1 MAALALTPP
10 VGSAHYAVIALA
22 TACVQKRSAKMS
34 DGTPLAQS
42 KPRRTR
48 KKPAAQVKDN
58 FREEVGPTELY
69 DPLIRSEIK
78 RAAVWIGMAS
88 LVAAVIWLAQP
99 ILLIIGGIVLAAM
112 FDGGARLLGRILPIP
127 RGFRL
132 TIVVLAVFGFIYWT
146 FVFTGSELAAQAA
159 SLQAI
164 VESQIETIGNR
175 IEAAG
180 FNISAEDVKG
190 LGSQILNSVGRV
202 TEAVSSVLGTVTN
215 LAMMLVLGIFIAAE
229 PRLYER
235 GVAWMLP
242 LAERAHFYGTA
253 EKMGSVLRRLMA
265 GRLLGMAVEGVG
277 TWALLSLGGVPMAA
291 LLGVLTGLLAF
302 LPNIGAIVSGALI
315 ILVGFS
321 AGVDVGL
328 YAIFVYFVVQTVD
341 GYLIVPMVA
350 KRAVDLAPAL
360 VLGAQILFGALFGV
374 LGLALADPII
384 AMIKVALERQ
394 SERNEARGIREGP

>member
-1 MAALALTPP
+1 M
-10 VGSAHYAVIALA
+10 IALA
-22 TACVQKRSAKMS
+22 PVSALKRLAKVNDVTA
-34 DGTPLAQS
+34 PAQS
-42 KPRRTR
+42 KPRRAR
-48 KKPAAQVKDN
+48 KKPIVQADES

-69 DPLIRSEIK
+69 DPVVRSEIK
-78 RAAVWIGMAS
+78 RAAVWIGMAT
-88 LVAAVIWLAQP
+88 LVVAVIWLAQP
-99 ILLIIGGIVLAAM
+99 ILLIFGGIVLAAM
-112 FDGGARLLGRILPIP
+112 FDGGARLLGRILPVP
-127 RGFRL
+127 RGLRL
-132 TIVVLAVFGFIYWT
+132 TFVVLAVFGFMYWT

-164 VESQIETIGNR
+164 VETQIESVGNR

-190 LGSQILNSVGRV
+190 FGTQILNSVGRV
-202 TEAVSSVLGTVTN
+202 TAAVSSAVGTVTN

-229 PRLYER
+229 PRMYER

-242 LAERAHFYGTA
+242 LAEREHFYVTA
-253 EKMGSVLRRLMA
+253 EKMGSVMRRLMA
-265 GRLLGMAVEGVG
+265 GRLLGMAVEGFG
-277 TWALLSLGGVPMAA
+277 TWILLSLGGVPMAA

-328 YAIFVYFVVQTVD
+328 YAIFVYFVVQMVD

-360 VLGAQILFGALFGV
+360 VLGAQILFGALFGI

-394 SERNEARGIREGP
+394 SARNEARGIREGP

>member
-1 MAALALTPP
+1 MNDIAKDTPAAKP
-10 VGSAHYAVIALA
+10 
-22 TACVQKRSAKMS
+22 AK
-34 DGTPLAQS
+34 T
-42 KPRRTR
+42 RRTR
-48 KKPAAQVKDN
+48 RKPAVQEDA

-69 DPLIRSEIK
+69 DPIIRTEIK
-78 RAAVWIGMAS
+78 RAAVWIGMTL
-88 LVAAVIWLAQP
+88 LVFGLVWLAQP
-99 ILLIIGGIVLAAM
+99 LLLIMGGLVLAAM
-112 FDGGARLLGRILPIP
+112 LDGGARLLGRVLPIP
-127 RGFRL
+127 RGIRL
-132 TIVVLAVFGFIYWT
+132 TIVVLALFGFMYWT

-164 VESQIETIGNR
+164 VEAQIESIGNR
-175 IEAAG
+175 IAAAG
-180 FNISAEDVKG
+180 FNISAEDVKS
-190 LGSQILNSVGRV
+190 LGTQILNSVGRV
-202 TEAVSSVLGTVTN
+202 TEAVSSVVGTVTN
-215 LAMMLVLGIFIAAE
+215 MAMMLVLAIFIAAE
-229 PRLYER
+229 PRMYER

-242 LAERAHFYGTA
+242 LSEREHFYVTA
-253 EKMGSVLRRLMA
+253 AKMGSVLRRLMA
-265 GRLLGMAVEGVG
+265 GRLLGMAVEGFG
-277 TWALLSLGGVPMAA
+277 TWILLSLGGVPMAA

-328 YAIFVYFVVQTVD
+328 YAIFVYFVVQMVD

-360 VLGAQILFGALFGV
+360 VLGAQILFGALFGI

-394 SERNEARGIREGP
+394 SERNEARAIREGP

>member
-1 MAALALTPP
+1 MNDIAKDTPAAKP
-10 VGSAHYAVIALA
+10 
-22 TACVQKRSAKMS
+22 AK
-34 DGTPLAQS
+34 A
-42 KPRRTR
+42 RRTR
-48 KKPAAQVKDN
+48 RKPVVQEDT

-69 DPLIRSEIK
+69 DPIIRTEIK
-78 RAAVWIGMAS
+78 RAAVWIGLTAFVVG
-88 LVAAVIWLAQP
+88 LVWLAQP
-99 ILLIIGGIVLAAM
+99 LLLIMGGLVLAAM
-112 FDGGARLLGRILPIP
+112 FDGGARLLGRVLPIP
-127 RGFRL
+127 RGIRL

-164 VESQIETIGNR
+164 VETQIETIGNR
-175 IEAAG
+175 IAAAG

-190 LGSQILNSVGRV
+190 FGTQILNSVGRV
-202 TEAVSSVLGTVTN
+202 TAAVSSVVGTVTN
-215 LAMMLVLGIFIAAE
+215 MAMMLVLAIFIAAE
-229 PRLYER
+229 PRMYER

-242 LAERAHFYGTA
+242 LAEREHFYVTA
-253 EKMGSVLRRLMA
+253 AKMGSVLRRLMA
-265 GRLLGMAVEGVG
+265 GRLLGMAVEGFG
-277 TWALLSLGGVPMAA
+277 TWILLSLGGVPMAA

-328 YAIFVYFVVQTVD
+328 YAIFVYFVVQMVD

-360 VLGAQILFGALFGV
+360 VLGAQILFGALFGI

-394 SERNEARGIREGP
+394 SERNEARAIREGP

>member
-1 MAALALTPP
+1 
-10 VGSAHYAVIALA
+10 
-22 TACVQKRSAKMS
+22 MS
-34 DGTPLAQS
+34 DIAKETPAA
-42 KPRRTR
+42 KPAKARRTR
-48 KKPAAQVKDN
+48 RKRAVQEDI

-69 DPLIRSEIK
+69 DPIIRTEIK
-78 RAAVWIGMAS
+78 RAAVWIGMTAFVVG
-88 LVAAVIWLAQP
+88 LVWLAQP
-99 ILLIIGGIVLAAM
+99 LLLIMGGLVLAAM
-112 FDGGARLLGRILPIP
+112 FDGGARLLGRVLPIP
-127 RGFRL
+127 RGIRL
-132 TIVVLAVFGFIYWT
+132 TIVVLAVFGFMYWT

-164 VESQIETIGNR
+164 VEAQIESIGNR
-175 IEAAG
+175 IAAAG
-180 FNISAEDVKG
+180 FNISAEDVKSFG
-190 LGSQILNSVGRV
+190 TQILNSVGRV
-202 TEAVSSVLGTVTN
+202 TAAVSSVVGTVTN
-215 LAMMLVLGIFIAAE
+215 MAMMLVLAIFIAAE
-229 PRLYER
+229 PRMYER

-242 LAERAHFYGTA
+242 LAEREHFYVTA
-253 EKMGSVLRRLMA
+253 AKMGSVLRRLMA
-265 GRLLGMAVEGVG
+265 GRLLGMAVEGFG
-277 TWALLSLGGVPMAA
+277 TWILLSLGGVPMAA

-328 YAIFVYFVVQTVD
+328 YAIFVYFVVQMVD

-360 VLGAQILFGALFGV
+360 VLGAQILFGALFGI

-394 SERNEARGIREGP
+394 SERNEARAIREGP

>member
-1 MAALALTPP
+1 
-10 VGSAHYAVIALA
+10 V
-22 TACVQKRSAKMS
+22 S
-34 DGTPLAQS
+34 DAPPLAPS

-48 KKPAAQVKDN
+48 KKPAQAHES

-69 DPLIRSEIK
+69 DPLIRSEVK

-88 LVAAVIWLAQP
+88 LVAAFIWLAQP

-132 TIVVLAVFGFIYWT
+132 TMVVLAVFGFMYWT

-164 VESQIETIGNR
+164 VETQVESIGNQ

-202 TEAVSSVLGTVTN
+202 TAAVSSAVGAVTN

-229 PRLYER
+229 PRMYER

-253 EKMGSVLRRLMA
+253 EKIGSVLRRLMA

-277 TWALLSLGGVPMAA
+277 TWVLLSLGGVPMAA

-321 AGVDVGL
+321 AGVDIGL
-328 YAIFVYFVVQTVD
+328 YAIFVYFVVQMVD

-360 VLGAQILFGALFGV
+360 VLGAQILFGALFGI

>member
-1 MAALALTPP
+1 
-10 VGSAHYAVIALA
+10 
-22 TACVQKRSAKMS
+22 MS
-34 DGTPLAQS
+34 DIAQETPAA
-42 KPRRTR
+42 
-48 KKPAAQVKDN
+48 KPAKARRARRKPAVREDA

-69 DPLIRSEIK
+69 DPIIRTEIK
-78 RAAVWIGMAS
+78 RAAVWIGMTAFVVG
-88 LVAAVIWLAQP
+88 LVWLAQP
-99 ILLIIGGIVLAAM
+99 LLLIMGGLVLAAM
-112 FDGGARLLGRILPIP
+112 FDGGARLLGRVLPIP
-127 RGFRL
+127 RGIRL
-132 TIVVLAVFGFIYWT
+132 TIVVLAVFGFMYWT

-164 VESQIETIGNR
+164 VETQIESIGNR
-175 IEAAG
+175 IAAAG
-180 FNISAEDVKG
+180 FNISAEDVKSFG
-190 LGSQILNSVGRV
+190 TQILNSVGRV
-202 TEAVSSVLGTVTN
+202 TAAVSSVVGTLTN
-215 LAMMLVLGIFIAAE
+215 MAMMLVLAIFIAAE
-229 PRLYER
+229 PRMYER

-242 LAERAHFYGTA
+242 LAEREHFYVTA
-253 EKMGSVLRRLMA
+253 AKMGSVLRRLMA
-265 GRLLGMAVEGVG
+265 GRLLGMAVEGFG
-277 TWALLSLGGVPMAA
+277 TWILLSLGGVPMAA

-328 YAIFVYFVVQTVD
+328 YAIFVYFVVQMVD

-360 VLGAQILFGALFGV
+360 VLGAQILFGALFGI

-394 SERNEARGIREGP
+394 SERNEARAIREGT

>member
-1 MAALALTPP
+1 MNDVP
-10 VGSAHYAVIALA
+10 A
-22 TACVQKRSAKMS
+22 TAPR
-34 DGTPLAQS
+34 
-42 KPRRTR
+42 KPRRPR
-48 KKPAAQVKDN
+48 KKAVAQDDT

-69 DPLIRSEIK
+69 DPLIRTEIK

-88 LVAAVIWLAQP
+88 LVVALVWLAQP
-99 ILLIIGGIVLAAM
+99 ILLIIGGLVLAAM
-112 FDGGARLLGRILPIP
+112 FDGGARLLGRVLPLP
-127 RGFRL
+127 RGIRL
-132 TIVVLAVFGFIYWT
+132 TIVILAVFGFIYWT

-164 VESQIETIGNR
+164 VETQIESIGNR
-175 IEAAG
+175 IAAAG

-190 LGSQILNSVGRV
+190 FGSQILNSVGRV
-202 TEAVSSVLGTVTN
+202 TAAVTSVVGTVTN
-215 LAMMLVLGIFIAAE
+215 MAMMLVLAIFIAAE
-229 PRLYER
+229 PRMYER

-242 LAERAHFYGTA
+242 LAEREHFYVTA

-265 GRLLGMAVEGVG
+265 GRLVGMAVEGFG
-277 TWALLSLGGVPMAA
+277 TWILLSLGNVPMAA
-291 LLGVLTGLLAF
+291 LLGILTGLLAF

-328 YAIFVYFVVQTVD
+328 YAVFVYFVVQMVD

-360 VLGAQILFGALFGV
+360 VLGAQILFGALFGI

-394 SERNEARGIREGP
+394 SARNEARAIREGP

>member
-1 MAALALTPP
+1 MNDIAKDTPAA
-10 VGSAHYAVIALA
+10 
-22 TACVQKRSAKMS
+22 
-34 DGTPLAQS
+34 
-42 KPRRTR
+42 
-48 KKPAAQVKDN
+48 KPAKARRSRRKPVVQEDG

-69 DPLIRSEIK
+69 DPIIRTEIK
-78 RAAVWIGMAS
+78 RAAVWIGMTAF
-88 LVAAVIWLAQP
+88 VVGFVWLAQP
-99 ILLIIGGIVLAAM
+99 LLLIMGGLVLAAM
-112 FDGGARLLGRILPIP
+112 FDGGARLLGRVLPIP
-127 RGFRL
+127 RSIRL
-132 TIVVLAVFGFIYWT
+132 TIVVLAVFGFMYWT
-146 FVFTGSELAAQAA
+146 FIFTGSELAAQAA

-164 VESQIETIGNR
+164 VEAQIESIGNR
-175 IEAAG
+175 IAAAG

-190 LGSQILNSVGRV
+190 FGTQILNSVGRV
-202 TEAVSSVLGTVTN
+202 TEAVSSVVGTVTN
-215 LAMMLVLGIFIAAE
+215 MAMMLVLAIFIAAE
-229 PRLYER
+229 PRMYER

-242 LAERAHFYGTA
+242 LAEREHFYVTA
-253 EKMGSVLRRLMA
+253 AKMGNVLRRLMA
-265 GRLLGMAVEGVG
+265 GRLLGMAVEGFG
-277 TWALLSLGGVPMAA
+277 TWILLSLGGVPMAA

-328 YAIFVYFVVQTVD
+328 YAIFVYFVVQMVD

-360 VLGAQILFGALFGV
+360 VLGAQILLGALFGI

-394 SERNEARGIREGP
+394 SERNEARAIREGP

>member
-1 MAALALTPP
+1 M
-10 VGSAHYAVIALA
+10 
-22 TACVQKRSAKMS
+22 VQE
-34 DGTPLAQS
+34 DG
-42 KPRRTR
+42 
-48 KKPAAQVKDN
+48 

-69 DPLIRSEIK
+69 DPIIRTEIK
-78 RAAVWIGMAS
+78 RAAVWIGMTAF
-88 LVAAVIWLAQP
+88 VVGFVWLAQP
-99 ILLIIGGIVLAAM
+99 LLLIMGGLVLAAM
-112 FDGGARLLGRILPIP
+112 FDGGARLLGRVLPIP
-127 RGFRL
+127 RSIRL
-132 TIVVLAVFGFIYWT
+132 TIVVLAVFGFMYWT
-146 FVFTGSELAAQAA
+146 FIFTGSELAAQAA

-164 VESQIETIGNR
+164 VEAQIESIGNR
-175 IEAAG
+175 IAAAG

-190 LGSQILNSVGRV
+190 FGTQILNSVGRV
-202 TEAVSSVLGTVTN
+202 TEAVSSVVGTVTN
-215 LAMMLVLGIFIAAE
+215 MAMMLVLAIFIAAE
-229 PRLYER
+229 PRMYER

-242 LAERAHFYGTA
+242 LAEREHFYVTA
-253 EKMGSVLRRLMA
+253 AKMGNVLRRLMA
-265 GRLLGMAVEGVG
+265 GRLLGMAVEGFG
-277 TWALLSLGGVPMAA
+277 TWILLSLGGVPMAA

-328 YAIFVYFVVQTVD
+328 YAIFVYFVVQMVD

-360 VLGAQILFGALFGV
+360 VLGAQILLGALFGI

-394 SERNEARGIREGP
+394 SERNEARAIREGP

>member
-1 MAALALTPP
+1 
-10 VGSAHYAVIALA
+10 
-22 TACVQKRSAKMS
+22 MS
-34 DGTPLAQS
+34 DIAKETPAA
-42 KPRRTR
+42 
-48 KKPAAQVKDN
+48 KPAKARRARRKRAVQEDI

-69 DPLIRSEIK
+69 DPIIRTEIK
-78 RAAVWIGMAS
+78 RAAVWIGMTAFVVG
-88 LVAAVIWLAQP
+88 LVWLAQP
-99 ILLIIGGIVLAAM
+99 LLLIMGGLVLAAM
-112 FDGGARLLGRILPIP
+112 FDGGARLLGRVLPIP
-127 RGFRL
+127 RSIRL
-132 TIVVLAVFGFIYWT
+132 TIVVLAVFGFMYWT

-164 VESQIETIGNR
+164 VEAQIESIGNR
-175 IEAAG
+175 IAAAG
-180 FNISAEDVKG
+180 FNISAEDVKSFG
-190 LGSQILNSVGRV
+190 TQILNSVGRL
-202 TEAVSSVLGTVTN
+202 TAAVSSVVGTVTN
-215 LAMMLVLGIFIAAE
+215 MAMMLVLAIFIAAE
-229 PRLYER
+229 PRMYER

-242 LAERAHFYGTA
+242 LAEREHFYVTA
-253 EKMGSVLRRLMA
+253 AKMGSVLRRLMA
-265 GRLLGMAVEGVG
+265 GRLLGMAVEGFG
-277 TWALLSLGGVPMAA
+277 TWILLSLGGVPMAV

-328 YAIFVYFVVQTVD
+328 YAIFVYFVVQMVD

-360 VLGAQILFGALFGV
+360 VLGAQILFGALFGI

-394 SERNEARGIREGP
+394 SERNEARAIREGT

>member
-1 MAALALTPP
+1 VSDIAQETPAA
-10 VGSAHYAVIALA
+10 
-22 TACVQKRSAKMS
+22 
-34 DGTPLAQS
+34 
-42 KPRRTR
+42 
-48 KKPAAQVKDN
+48 KPAKARRARRKSAVREDA

-69 DPLIRSEIK
+69 DPIIRTEIK
-78 RAAVWIGMAS
+78 RAAVWIGMTAFVVG
-88 LVAAVIWLAQP
+88 LVWLAQP
-99 ILLIIGGIVLAAM
+99 LLLIMGGLVLAAM
-112 FDGGARLLGRILPIP
+112 FDGGARLLGRVLPIP
-127 RGFRL
+127 RGIRL
-132 TIVVLAVFGFIYWT
+132 TIVVLAVFGFMYWT

-164 VESQIETIGNR
+164 VETQIESIGNR
-175 IEAAG
+175 IAAAG
-180 FNISAEDVKG
+180 FNISAEDVKSFG
-190 LGSQILNSVGRV
+190 TQILNSVGRV
-202 TEAVSSVLGTVTN
+202 TAAVSSVVGTVTN
-215 LAMMLVLGIFIAAE
+215 MAMMLVLAIFIAAE
-229 PRLYER
+229 PRMYER

-242 LAERAHFYGTA
+242 LAEREHFYVTA
-253 EKMGSVLRRLMA
+253 AKMGSVLRRLMA
-265 GRLLGMAVEGVG
+265 GRLLGMAVEGFG
-277 TWALLSLGGVPMAA
+277 TWILLSLGGVPMAA

-328 YAIFVYFVVQTVD
+328 YAIFVYFVVQMVD

-360 VLGAQILFGALFGV
+360 VLGAQILFGALFGI

-394 SERNEARGIREGP
+394 SERNEARAIREGT

>member
-1 MAALALTPP
+1 VSDIAQETAAA
-10 VGSAHYAVIALA
+10 
-22 TACVQKRSAKMS
+22 
-34 DGTPLAQS
+34 
-42 KPRRTR
+42 
-48 KKPAAQVKDN
+48 KPAKARRARRKPVAQEEA

-69 DPLIRSEIK
+69 DPIIRTEIK
-78 RAAVWIGMAS
+78 RAAVWIGMTAFVVG
-88 LVAAVIWLAQP
+88 LVWLAQP
-99 ILLIIGGIVLAAM
+99 LLLIMGGLVLAAM
-112 FDGGARLLGRILPIP
+112 FDGGARLLGRVLPIP
-127 RGFRL
+127 RGIRL
-132 TIVVLAVFGFIYWT
+132 TIVVLAVFGFMYWT

-164 VESQIETIGNR
+164 VETQIESIGNR
-175 IEAAG
+175 IAAAG
-180 FNISAEDVKG
+180 FNISAEDVKSFG
-190 LGSQILNSVGRV
+190 TQILNSVGRV
-202 TEAVSSVLGTVTN
+202 TAAVSSVVGTVTN
-215 LAMMLVLGIFIAAE
+215 MAMMLVLAIFIAAE
-229 PRLYER
+229 PRMYER

-242 LAERAHFYGTA
+242 LAEREHFYVTA
-253 EKMGSVLRRLMA
+253 AKMGSVLRRLMA
-265 GRLLGMAVEGVG
+265 GRLLGMAVEGFG
-277 TWALLSLGGVPMAA
+277 TWILLSLGGVPMAA

-328 YAIFVYFVVQTVD
+328 YAIFVYFVVQMVD

-360 VLGAQILFGALFGV
+360 VLGAQILFGALFGI

-394 SERNEARGIREGP
+394 SERNEARAIREGP

>member
-1 MAALALTPP
+1 VSDIAQETPAA
-10 VGSAHYAVIALA
+10 
-22 TACVQKRSAKMS
+22 
-34 DGTPLAQS
+34 
-42 KPRRTR
+42 
-48 KKPAAQVKDN
+48 KPAKARRARRKSAMQEDI

-69 DPLIRSEIK
+69 DPIIRTEIK
-78 RAAVWIGMAS
+78 RAAVWIGMTAFVVG
-88 LVAAVIWLAQP
+88 LVWLAQP
-99 ILLIIGGIVLAAM
+99 LLLIMGGLVLAAM
-112 FDGGARLLGRILPIP
+112 FDGGARLLGRVLPIP
-127 RGFRL
+127 RGIRL

-164 VESQIETIGNR
+164 VETQIESIGNR
-175 IEAAG
+175 IAAAG
-180 FNISAEDVKG
+180 FNISAEDVKSFG
-190 LGSQILNSVGRV
+190 TQILNSVGRV
-202 TEAVSSVLGTVTN
+202 TAAVSSVVGTVTN
-215 LAMMLVLGIFIAAE
+215 MAMMLVLAIFIAAE
-229 PRLYER
+229 PRMYER

-242 LAERAHFYGTA
+242 LAEREHFYVTA
-253 EKMGSVLRRLMA
+253 AKMGSVLRRLMA
-265 GRLLGMAVEGVG
+265 GRLLGMAVEGFG
-277 TWALLSLGGVPMAA
+277 TWILLSLGGVPMAA

-328 YAIFVYFVVQTVD
+328 YAIFVYFVVQMVD

-360 VLGAQILFGALFGV
+360 VLGAQILFGALFGI

-394 SERNEARGIREGP
+394 SERNEARAIREGP

>member
-1 MAALALTPP
+1 MNDAATP
-10 VGSAHYAVIALA
+10 
-22 TACVQKRSAKMS
+22 
-34 DGTPLAQS
+34 
-42 KPRRTR
+42 KPRKARTAR
-48 KKPAAQVKDN
+48 KKAEPVVET

-69 DPLIRSEIK
+69 DPLVRSELK
-78 RAAVWIGMAS
+78 KAAVWIGMAT
-88 LVAAVIWLAQP
+88 LVVALVWLAQP
-99 ILLIIGGIVLAAM
+99 ILLIIGGLVLAAM

-146 FVFTGSELAAQAA
+146 FVFTGSELASQAA

-164 VESQIETIGNR
+164 VERQIETIGNQ
-175 IEAAG
+175 IAAAG
-180 FNISAEDVKG
+180 FNISADDVKG
-190 LGSQILNSVGRV
+190 FGSQILNSVGRV
-202 TEAVSSVLGTVTN
+202 TAAVTSVVGTLTN
-215 LAMMLVLGIFIAAE
+215 MAMMLVLAIFIAAE
-229 PRLYER
+229 PRMYER

-242 LAERAHFYGTA
+242 LAEREHFYGTA
-253 EKMGSVLRRLMA
+253 EKIGRVLRRLMA
-265 GRLLGMAVEGVG
+265 GRLLGMAVEGFG
-277 TWALLSLGGVPMAA
+277 TWILLSLGGVPMAA
-291 LLGVLTGLLAF
+291 LLGILTGLLAF

-328 YAIFVYFVVQTVD
+328 YAIFVYFVVQMVD

-394 SERNEARGIREGP
+394 SERNEARAIRQRP

>member
-1 MAALALTPP
+1 MNDAATP
-10 VGSAHYAVIALA
+10 
-22 TACVQKRSAKMS
+22 
-34 DGTPLAQS
+34 
-42 KPRRTR
+42 KPRKARTAR
-48 KKPAAQVKDN
+48 KKAEPVVET

-69 DPLIRSEIK
+69 DPLVRSELK
-78 RAAVWIGMAS
+78 KAAVWIGMAT
-88 LVAAVIWLAQP
+88 LVVALVWLAQP
-99 ILLIIGGIVLAAM
+99 ILLIIGGLVLAAM

-164 VESQIETIGNR
+164 VERQIETIGNQ
-175 IEAAG
+175 IAAAG
-180 FNISAEDVKG
+180 FNISADDVKG
-190 LGSQILNSVGRV
+190 FGSQILNSVGRV
-202 TEAVSSVLGTVTN
+202 TAAVTSVVGTLTN
-215 LAMMLVLGIFIAAE
+215 MAMMLVLAIFIAAE
-229 PRLYER
+229 PRMYER

-242 LAERAHFYGTA
+242 LAEREHFYGTA
-253 EKMGSVLRRLMA
+253 EKIGRVLRRLMA
-265 GRLLGMAVEGVG
+265 GRLLGMAVEGFG
-277 TWALLSLGGVPMAA
+277 TWILLSLGGVPMAA
-291 LLGVLTGLLAF
+291 LLGILTGLLAF

-328 YAIFVYFVVQTVD
+328 YAIFVYFVVQMVD

-394 SERNEARGIREGP
+394 SERNEARAIRQGP

>member
-1 MAALALTPP
+1 MNDIAKEAAA
-10 VGSAHYAVIALA
+10 
-22 TACVQKRSAKMS
+22 AK
-34 DGTPLAQS
+34 PA
-42 KPRRTR
+42 KARRTR
-48 KKPAAQVKDN
+48 RKRAVQEDT

-69 DPLIRSEIK
+69 DPIIRTEIK
-78 RAAVWIGMAS
+78 RAAVWIGMTAFVVG
-88 LVAAVIWLAQP
+88 LVWLAQP
-99 ILLIIGGIVLAAM
+99 LLLIMGGLVLAAM
-112 FDGGARLLGRILPIP
+112 FDGGARLLGRVLPIP
-127 RGFRL
+127 RGIRL
-132 TIVVLAVFGFIYWT
+132 TIVVLAVFGFMYWT

-164 VESQIETIGNR
+164 VEAQIESIGNR
-175 IEAAG
+175 IAAAG
-180 FNISAEDVKG
+180 FNISAEDVKSFG
-190 LGSQILNSVGRV
+190 TQILNSVGRV
-202 TEAVSSVLGTVTN
+202 TAAVSSVVGTVTN
-215 LAMMLVLGIFIAAE
+215 MAMMLVLAIFIAAE
-229 PRLYER
+229 PRMYER

-242 LAERAHFYGTA
+242 LAEREHFYVTA
-253 EKMGSVLRRLMA
+253 AKMGSVLRRLMA
-265 GRLLGMAVEGVG
+265 GRLLGMAVEGFG
-277 TWALLSLGGVPMAA
+277 TWILLSLGGVPMAA

-328 YAIFVYFVVQTVD
+328 YAIFVYFVVQMVD

-360 VLGAQILFGALFGV
+360 VLGAQILFGALFGI

-394 SERNEARGIREGP
+394 SERNEARAIREGP

>member
-1 MAALALTPP
+1 MNDVSTPE
-10 VGSAHYAVIALA
+10 
-22 TACVQKRSAKMS
+22 
-34 DGTPLAQS
+34 QS
-42 KPRRTR
+42 KPRRRR
-48 KKPAAQVKDN
+48 KKPDARVADS

-69 DPLIRSEIK
+69 DPIIRSEIK
-78 RAAVWIGMAS
+78 RATVWIGMAA
-88 LVAAVIWLAQP
+88 LVVAFIWLAQP
-99 ILLIIGGIVLAAM
+99 ILLIIGGVVLAAM

-132 TIVVLAVFGFIYWT
+132 TIVVLAVFGFMYWT

-164 VESQIETIGNR
+164 VETQIGAIGNR

-202 TEAVSSVLGTVTN
+202 TEAVSSVVSTITN

-242 LAERAHFYGTA
+242 LAEREHFYVTA

-265 GRLLGMAVEGVG
+265 GRLRGMAVEGFG
-277 TWALLSLGGVPMAA
+277 TWIFLSLGNVPMAA

-328 YAIFVYFVVQTVD
+328 YAVFVYFVVQMVD

-360 VLGAQILFGALFGV
+360 VLGAQILFGALFGI

-384 AMIKVALERQ
+384 AMIKVTLERQ
-394 SERNEARGIREGP
+394 SARNEARGIREGP

>member
-1 MAALALTPP
+1 MNDIAKDTNAAKP
-10 VGSAHYAVIALA
+10 
-22 TACVQKRSAKMS
+22 AK
-34 DGTPLAQS
+34 A
-42 KPRRTR
+42 RRTR
-48 KKPAAQVKDN
+48 RKPVVQEDT

-69 DPLIRSEIK
+69 DPIIRTEIK
-78 RAAVWIGMAS
+78 RAAVWIGMSAFVVG
-88 LVAAVIWLAQP
+88 LVWLAQP
-99 ILLIIGGIVLAAM
+99 LLLIMGGLVLAAM
-112 FDGGARLLGRILPIP
+112 FDGGARLLGRVLPIP
-127 RGFRL
+127 RGIRL

-164 VESQIETIGNR
+164 VETQIETIGNR
-175 IEAAG
+175 IAAAG

-190 LGSQILNSVGRV
+190 FGTQILNSVGRV
-202 TEAVSSVLGTVTN
+202 TAAVSSVVGTVTN
-215 LAMMLVLGIFIAAE
+215 MAMMLVLAIFIAAE
-229 PRLYER
+229 PRMYER

-242 LAERAHFYGTA
+242 LAEREHFYVTA
-253 EKMGSVLRRLMA
+253 AKMGSVLRRLMA
-265 GRLLGMAVEGVG
+265 GRLLGMAVEGFG
-277 TWALLSLGGVPMAA
+277 TWILLSLGGVPMAA

-328 YAIFVYFVVQTVD
+328 YAIFVYFVVQMVD

-360 VLGAQILFGALFGV
+360 VLGAQILFGALFGI

-394 SERNEARGIREGP
+394 SERNEARAIREGP

>member
-1 MAALALTPP
+1 MNDIAKDTP
-10 VGSAHYAVIALA
+10 
-22 TACVQKRSAKMS
+22 TAKPAK
-34 DGTPLAQS
+34 A
-42 KPRRTR
+42 RRTR
-48 KKPAAQVKDN
+48 RKPAVQEDA

-69 DPLIRSEIK
+69 DPIIRTEIK
-78 RAAVWIGMAS
+78 RAAVWIGMTL
-88 LVAAVIWLAQP
+88 LVFGLVWLAQP
-99 ILLIIGGIVLAAM
+99 LLLIMGGLVLAAM
-112 FDGGARLLGRILPIP
+112 LDGGARLLGRVLPIP
-127 RGFRL
+127 RGIRL

-164 VESQIETIGNR
+164 VETQIETIGNR
-175 IEAAG
+175 IAAAG
-180 FNISAEDVKG
+180 FNISAEDVKSFG
-190 LGSQILNSVGRV
+190 TQILNSVGRV
-202 TEAVSSVLGTVTN
+202 TAAVSSVVGTVTN
-215 LAMMLVLGIFIAAE
+215 MAMMLVLAIFIAAE
-229 PRLYER
+229 PRMYER

-242 LAERAHFYGTA
+242 LAEREHFYVTA
-253 EKMGSVLRRLMA
+253 AKMGSVLRRLMA
-265 GRLLGMAVEGVG
+265 GRLLGMAVEGFG
-277 TWALLSLGGVPMAA
+277 TWILLSLGGVPMAA

-328 YAIFVYFVVQTVD
+328 YAVFVYFVVQMVD

-360 VLGAQILFGALFGV
+360 VLGAQILFGALFGI

-394 SERNEARGIREGP
+394 SERNEARAIREGP

>member
-1 MAALALTPP
+1 VNDIAQDTPAAKP
-10 VGSAHYAVIALA
+10 
-22 TACVQKRSAKMS
+22 AK
-34 DGTPLAQS
+34 A
-42 KPRRTR
+42 RRTR
-48 KKPAAQVKDN
+48 RKPAVQEDT

-69 DPLIRSEIK
+69 DPIIRTEIK
-78 RAAVWIGMAS
+78 RAAVWIGMTAFVVG
-88 LVAAVIWLAQP
+88 LVWLAQP
-99 ILLIIGGIVLAAM
+99 LLLIMGGLVLAAM
-112 FDGGARLLGRILPIP
+112 FDGGARLLGRVLPIP
-127 RGFRL
+127 RGIRL
-132 TIVVLAVFGFIYWT
+132 TIVVLAVFGFMYWT

-164 VESQIETIGNR
+164 VETQIETIGNR
-175 IEAAG
+175 IAAAG

-190 LGSQILNSVGRV
+190 FGTQILNSVGRV
-202 TEAVSSVLGTVTN
+202 TAAVSSVVGTVTN
-215 LAMMLVLGIFIAAE
+215 MAMMLVLAIFIAAE
-229 PRLYER
+229 PRMYER

-242 LAERAHFYGTA
+242 LAEREHFYVTA
-253 EKMGSVLRRLMA
+253 AKMGSVLRRLMA
-265 GRLLGMAVEGVG
+265 GRLLGMAVEGFG
-277 TWALLSLGGVPMAA
+277 TWILLSLGGVPMAA

-328 YAIFVYFVVQTVD
+328 YAIFVYFVVQMVD

-360 VLGAQILFGALFGV
+360 VLGAQILFGALFGI

-394 SERNEARGIREGP
+394 SERNEARAIREGP

>member
-1 MAALALTPP
+1 VSDVAKEPTAA
-10 VGSAHYAVIALA
+10 
-22 TACVQKRSAKMS
+22 
-34 DGTPLAQS
+34 
-42 KPRRTR
+42 
-48 KKPAAQVKDN
+48 KPAKARRARRKPLLQEEV

-69 DPLIRSEIK
+69 DPIIRTEIK
-78 RAAVWIGMAS
+78 RAAVWIGMTA
-88 LVAAVIWLAQP
+88 LVVGLVWLAQP
-99 ILLIIGGIVLAAM
+99 LLLIMGGLVLAAM
-112 FDGGARLLGRILPIP
+112 FDGGARLLGRVLPIP
-127 RGFRL
+127 RGIRL
-132 TIVVLAVFGFIYWT
+132 TIIVLAVFGFMYWT

-164 VESQIETIGNR
+164 VETQIESIGNR
-175 IEAAG
+175 IAAAG

-190 LGSQILNSVGRV
+190 FGTQILNSVGRV
-202 TEAVSSVLGTVTN
+202 TAAVSSVVGTVTN
-215 LAMMLVLGIFIAAE
+215 MAMMLVLAIFIAAE
-229 PRLYER
+229 PRMYER

-242 LAERAHFYGTA
+242 LAEREHFYVTA
-253 EKMGSVLRRLMA
+253 AKMGSVLRRLMA
-265 GRLLGMAVEGVG
+265 GRLLGMAVEGFG
-277 TWALLSLGGVPMAA
+277 TWILLSLGGVPMAA

-328 YAIFVYFVVQTVD
+328 YAIFVYFVVQMVD

-360 VLGAQILFGALFGV
+360 VLGAQILFGALFGI

-394 SERNEARGIREGP
+394 SERNEARAIREGP